1 MQTFSKILVS
11 LFVINAILIQNLVGL
26 SVSEMVL
33 EDIKPSFDCE
43 AKNLTTSEMEMCDGI
58 GMIPPSYFA
67 IIDNFYASYYN
78 AVIKRIKSNDKTT
91 IKQISLQMI
100 KERGKVCPNTT
111 FDEAYNS
118 SLNSEL
124 SAQCYYYA
132 YSKAFREITQFIY
145 NTPAYKPIFEK
156 IFYPNPQAYYKLITT
171 IKPNNSKTP
180 FDDNAEMIFEVIDKA
195 AKDNLV
201 DKNGALIGDSQKSI
215 L

>member
-111 FDEAYNS
+111 FDEAYLHYQ
-118 SLNSEL
+118 LNAIIMLTARLLEKSRNL
-124 SAQCYYYA
+124 STIPPHISPYLRK
-132 YSKAFREITQFIY
+132 SFIQIH
-145 NTPAYKPIFEK
+145 KH
-156 IFYPNPQAYYKLITT
+156 T
-171 IKPNNSKTP
+171 I
-180 FDDNAEMIFEVIDKA
+180 
-195 AKDNLV
+195 NL
-201 DKNGALIGDSQKSI
+201 SQP
-215 L
+215 